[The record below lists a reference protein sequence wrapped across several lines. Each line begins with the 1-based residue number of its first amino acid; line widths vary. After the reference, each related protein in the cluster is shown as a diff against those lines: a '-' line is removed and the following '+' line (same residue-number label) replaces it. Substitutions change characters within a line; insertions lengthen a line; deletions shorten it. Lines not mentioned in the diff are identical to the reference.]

1 MQPGNVFQMAGSD
14 LFDSAAHTQG
24 GLPHL
29 MQHLWDAYCAH
40 LSEHLEKRNAA
51 QPPGNQTTLATAKA
65 KAPATDF
72 AKWATA
78 YLAENRVAE
87 SFFIDANHGVRL
99 SNNAM
104 VAICP
109 GVEIRGTMQDAG
121 AVEVTHGRSQPH
133 QQGIVGNDGSLRI

>member
-1 MQPGNVFQMAGSD
+1 MHSGNVFQVGGSE
-14 LFDSAAHTQG
+14 LFDSASHTQG

-29 MQHLWDAYCAH
+29 MQYLWDAYSLH
-40 LSEHLEKRNAA
+40 LKEQLEERQAAGKPTVTMEEAKRRAPAINFAQWCTEHLK
-51 QPPGNQTTLATAKA
+51 
-65 KAPATDF
+65 
-72 AKWATA
+72 
-78 YLAENRVAE
+78 ENRVAE

-133 QQGIVGNDGSLRI
+133 QQGITGNDGLRI